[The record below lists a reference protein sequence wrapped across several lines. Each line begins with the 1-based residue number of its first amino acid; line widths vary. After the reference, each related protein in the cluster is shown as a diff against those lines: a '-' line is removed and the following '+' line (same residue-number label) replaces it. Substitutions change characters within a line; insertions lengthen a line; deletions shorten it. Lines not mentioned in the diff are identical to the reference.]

1 MFYAK
6 HPRLSCPPG
15 SLAGVSSPI
24 RRGKAILLAAHVE
37 FDPWLM
43 KPTDSVDDIA
53 LQLRDPV
60 LK

>member
-6 HPRLSCPPG
+6 HPRLVCPPG

-43 KPTDSVDDIA
+43 KLPDSLDSIP
-53 LQLRDPV
+53 LQLRDAAM
-60 LK
+60 K